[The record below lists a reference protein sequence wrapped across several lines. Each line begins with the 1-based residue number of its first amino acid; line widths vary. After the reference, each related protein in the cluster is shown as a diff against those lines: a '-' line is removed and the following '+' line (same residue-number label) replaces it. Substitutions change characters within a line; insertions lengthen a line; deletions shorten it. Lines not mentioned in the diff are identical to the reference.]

1 MDFRKLSYFEAV
13 CRVMSF
19 TKAAELLHVTQPSVT
34 MAVRDL
40 ENELGVQLINR
51 YRGKLVLTPEG
62 EYVLTKARFLVETLE
77 KTEQE
82 VRSYLIKKQHN
93 LRVGYAMQTKD
104 CLCPLLTKFQLEHE
118 NVHITEQESP
128 TMAIISQVLNG
139 GLDLGIISISSGLE
153 REITSIPL
161 FEGEL
166 RVCMSQN
173 NPLASCS
180 SITLD
185 EFLQQPLVALTL
197 NNPQDSYIFRH
208 MQDAYPNQ
216 KIILKPQATYLTL
229 DSYFQHIQNQ
239 NGVGLTYYDKWYNP
253 QQTPGQESLIT
264 LPFSPPCHYRVSVIY
279 SKDNPLSQGA
289 KQLISFLEDHAKAS
303 PPNAN

>member
-51 YRGKLVLTPEG
+51 YRGKLFLTPEG

-82 VRSYLIKKQHN
+82 VHSFLIKKRHN
-93 LRVGYAMQTKD
+93 LRVGYAMQTKA
-104 CLCPLLTKFQLEHE
+104 CLCPLLTRFQLEHE

-128 TMAIISQVLNG
+128 TMAIVSQVLNG
-139 GLDLGIISISSGLE
+139 GLDLGVISISSSLE
-153 REITSIPL
+153 RDITSVPL

-166 RVCMSQN
+166 RVCMSKN
-173 NPLASCS
+173 NPLASRP

-216 KIILKPQATYLTL
+216 RIILKPQATYLML
-229 DSYFQHIQNQ
+229 DSYFQHIQTQ
-239 NGVGLTYYDKWYNP
+239 NGVGLTYYDIWYSP
-253 QQTPGQESLIT
+253 QQAPGQESLIS
-264 LPFSPPCHYRVSVIY
+264 LPFSPPCYYRVSVIY

-289 KQLISFLEDHAKAS
+289 KQLISFLKDSVNTS